1 MREFNQD
8 QVRPLVYETPMAM
21 HAWSRE
27 LHSSGRTLALVP
39 TMGALHEGHRSLLRV
54 ARESADA
61 VIVSIFVNPAQFGPG
76 DDYGRYPRSLD
87 ADLAICVQEG
97 VEAIYAPSPEAVY
110 AANHSTWV
118 VEEVLARPMEGVYRS
133 GHFRGVLTVVLKL
146 FHVME
151 PDVAVFGEKDAQ
163 QALLIRRMVRDLD
176 VPIEIR
182 VAPTIRDDDGL
193 ALSSR
198 NRFLNAEERR
208 QAAALYGA
216 LKACRERWEAGEQ
229 DVGEIRAAGL
239 KLLEPCSVMEVQYLE
254 IVDLE
259 TLTLPLRQ
267 GHPVI
272 MSGAVLAG
280 GIRLIDNIIHPPG
293 ALAGEANQGATS
305 S

>member
-1 MREFNQD
+1 MRDSRQD
-8 QVRPLVYETPMAM
+8 QVRPLVYETPLAM

-27 LHSSGRTLALVP
+27 LHCSGRTLALVP

-76 DDYGRYPRSLD
+76 EDHERYPRSLD

-110 AANHSTWV
+110 AADHSTWV
-118 VEEVLARPMEGVYRS
+118 VEEALAQPMEGECRP

-146 FHVME
+146 FHAME
-151 PDVAVFGEKDAQ
+151 PDVAVFGQKDAQ
-163 QALLIRRMVRDLD
+163 QALLIKRMVRDLD

-182 VAPTIRDDDGL
+182 VAPTIREQDGL

-198 NRFLNAEERR
+198 NRFVNAEERR

-216 LKACRERWEAGEQ
+216 LKACCEQWEAGEQ
-229 DVGEIRAAGL
+229 DAKKIRAAGL
-239 KLLEPCSVMEVQYLE
+239 KVLAPCSALEVQYLE

-259 TLTLPLRQ
+259 TLTLPLRH

-272 MSGAVLAG
+272 MSAAVLAG
-280 GIRLIDNIIHPPG
+280 GTRLIDNIVYPPG
-293 ALAGEANQGATS
+293 ALAGATQGATS

>member
-1 MREFNQD
+1 MRESHKGEVQ
-8 QVRPLVYETPMAM
+8 PLVYETPLAI

-61 VIVSIFVNPAQFGPG
+61 VIASIFVNPAQFGPG
-76 DDYGRYPRSLD
+76 EDSARYPRSLD

-110 AANHSTWV
+110 AADHSTWV
-118 VEEVLARPMEGVYRS
+118 VEEALAEPMEGECRA

-146 FHVME
+146 FHAIE
-151 PDVAVFGEKDAQ
+151 PDVAVFGQKDAQ

-176 VPIEIR
+176 IPIEVR
-182 VAPTIRDDDGL
+182 VAPTIRENDGL

-198 NRFLNAEERR
+198 NRFLSAEERR
-208 QAAALYGA
+208 QAPALFGA
-216 LKACRERWEAGEQ
+216 LTACCARWEAGEQ
-229 DVGEIRAAGL
+229 DAAKIRADGL
-239 KLLEPCSVMEVQYLE
+239 KVLEPCSALEVQYLE
-254 IVDLE
+254 IFDLE
-259 TLTLPLRQ
+259 KLAPPLRH

-272 MSGAVLAG
+272 MAGAVLAG
-280 GIRLIDNIIHPPG
+280 RTRLIDNIVYPPG
-293 ALAGEANQGATS
+293 ALAGATQGVTQS
-305 S
+305 

>member
-1 MREFNQD
+1 MREFHQE
-8 QVRPLVYETPMAM
+8 QERPLIYETPLAM

-27 LHSSGRTLALVP
+27 LHCSGRTLALVP

-61 VIVSIFVNPAQFGPG
+61 VIASIFVNPAQFGPG
-76 DDYGRYPRSLD
+76 EDYSHYPRSLD

-110 AANHSTWV
+110 AADHSTWV
-118 VEEVLARPMEGVYRS
+118 VEDALALPMEGKFRA

-146 FHVME
+146 FHAME
-151 PDVAVFGEKDAQ
+151 PDVAVFGQKDAQ

-182 VAPTIRDDDGL
+182 VAPTIRENDGL

-198 NRFLNAEERR
+198 NRFLKDEERR
-208 QAAALYGA
+208 QAASLYRALQ
-216 LKACRERWEAGEQ
+216 ACCACWEAGEQ
-229 DVGEIRAAGL
+229 DADEIRAAGL
-239 KLLEPCSVMEVQYLE
+239 RILESCDALKVQYFE

-259 TLTLPLRQ
+259 TLSLPLRH

-280 GIRLIDNIIHPPG
+280 ATRLIDNIIYPPG
-293 ALAGEANQGATS
+293 ALAGGQQGATS